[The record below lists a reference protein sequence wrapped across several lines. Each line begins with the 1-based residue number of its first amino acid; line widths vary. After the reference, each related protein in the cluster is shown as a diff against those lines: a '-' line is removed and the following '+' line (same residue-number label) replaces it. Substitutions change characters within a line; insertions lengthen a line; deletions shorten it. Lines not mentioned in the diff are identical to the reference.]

1 MDRCARHWMGSDTER
16 SMRESVAESVFVH
29 GVTKRECDV
38 LDQMALRRVRSDTD
52 STPDFLLDAAAS
64 LMQ

>member
-1 MDRCARHWMGSDTER
+1 
-16 SMRESVAESVFVH
+16 MRESVAESVFVH